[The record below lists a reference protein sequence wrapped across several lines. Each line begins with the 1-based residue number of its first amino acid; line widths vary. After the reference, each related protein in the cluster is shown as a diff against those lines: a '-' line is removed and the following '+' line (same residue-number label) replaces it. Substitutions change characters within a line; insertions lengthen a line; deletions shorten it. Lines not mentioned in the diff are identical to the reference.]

1 MPAENVAS
9 VPQRRAAKRKPA
21 AHLATVHPATERAIE
36 IAIKLQILALSL
48 KITPTTFADALPP
61 LMRDK
66 VTANL
71 DIIFPWL
78 KALEVI
84 RHDD

>member
-1 MPAENVAS
+1 MTDENVAAF
-9 VPQRRAAKRKPA
+9 PRRRVAKRQPA
-21 AHLATVHPATERAIE
+21 AHLAGVHPATERAIE
-36 IAIKLQILALSL
+36 IAVKLQIAALAL
-48 KITPTTFADALPP
+48 KITPATFSDALPP

-71 DIIFPWL
+71 DTVLPWL

-84 RHDD
+84 RHDN

>member
-9 VPQRRAAKRKPA
+9 FPRRRATKRTP
-21 AHLATVHPATERAIE
+21 TVQPDGVHPATERAID
-36 IAIKLQILALSL
+36 IAIKAQILALAL
-48 KITPTTFADALPP
+48 RITPTTFIDALPP

>member
-1 MPAENVAS
+1 MTDKNVAAF
-9 VPQRRAAKRKPA
+9 PQRRVAKRQPA
-21 AHLATVHPATERAIE
+21 VHPGGVHPATERAIE
-36 IAIKLQILALSL
+36 IAIKLQMVALAL
-48 KITPTTFADALPP
+48 KITPMTFSDALPP

-71 DIIFPWL
+71 DTIFPWL

>member
-9 VPQRRAAKRKPA
+9 FPQRRVAKRQLTVQPDS
-21 AHLATVHPATERAIE
+21 VHPATERAIE
-36 IAIKLQILALSL
+36 IAVKLQIVALSL
-48 KITPTTFADALPP
+48 KITPSTFADALPP